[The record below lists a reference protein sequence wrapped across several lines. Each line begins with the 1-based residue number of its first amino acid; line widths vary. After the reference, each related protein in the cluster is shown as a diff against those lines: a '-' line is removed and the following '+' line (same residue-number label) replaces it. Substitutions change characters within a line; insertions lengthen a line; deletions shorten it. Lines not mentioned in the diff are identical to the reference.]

1 MREGDEELPAQP
13 AISPGGNQAYKE
25 EEELMEFKMKSQE
38 EMVRGTARNR
48 VGLHSYLTVFKF

>member
-1 MREGDEELPAQP
+1 
-13 AISPGGNQAYKE
+13 
-25 EEELMEFKMKSQE
+25 MEFKMKSQE